1 MVLILDLELLLGWDR
16 LPLYGCF
23 GYVEMTKFL
32 SLKIILSCR
41 SSTCVHVC
49 SVCGHLFSGWRIET
63 YLWRCVHNW
72 RLQRGILSPYMDSRI
87 IYRSVHHRH
96 LRKITIAQNDMYFVF
111 LCFTFRLLDG
121 CVHPVM

>member
-1 MVLILDLELLLGWDR
+1 MVLILCLERLLGWKR
-16 LPLYGCF
+16 LSLYGRF
-23 GYVEMTKFL
+23 GCVEMTKFL
-32 SLKIILSCR
+32 TVKIIPSYR
-41 SSTCVHVC
+41 SSTGVLVC

-72 RLQRGILSPYMDSRI
+72 RLRRGILSPYMDSRI

-96 LRKITIAQNDMYFVF
+96 LRKITIAQNDMYFAF